1 VISHYLEL
9 EGAAVVATEQL
20 LDTRDLIA
28 ALTDS
33 QATGAIYG
41 PAGTGK
47 TFAVAQALA
56 ERPQEEWVRTHFR
69 SRPTTRYLRHE
80 LYTALGLGADVGLG
94 RMPGP
99 VETDTALNKEL
110 AGRSR
115 LLVCDEAQW
124 LNRECFEY
132 LRWLHDNEASRFAL
146 LFVGGAGCYEVLR
159 REPMLDSRLYAH
171 LRFEALTADEVAAV
185 IPVYHPVY
193 ADVPGELI
201 GLVDD
206 HCAHGNFRNWAKFTH
221 HALRLCEA
229 TGRAV
234 VDDEIARNV
243 FARLGG
249 KVGHDHAS

>member
-33 QATGAIYG
+33 QAMGAIYG

>member
-1 VISHYLEL
+1 VTGHYLGL

-28 ALTDS
+28 ALVDS
-33 QATGAIYG
+33 QAMGAIYG

-56 ERPQEEWVRTHFR
+56 ERPQEGWVRTHFR

-80 LYTALGLGADVGLG
+80 LYTVLGLGTDVGLG

-99 VETDTALNKEL
+99 VETDTALKKAL

-132 LRWLHDNEASRFAL
+132 LRWLHDNETSQFAL

-159 REPMLDSRLYAH
+159 REPMLDSRVYAH
-171 LRFEALTADEVAAV
+171 LRFEARRCPRRPD
-185 IPVYHPVY
+185 
-193 ADVPGELI
+193 
-201 GLVDD
+201 
-206 HCAHGNFRNWAKFTH
+206 R
-221 HALRLCEA
+221 
-229 TGRAV
+229 TGRRPLRAWQLPELGQVHPPRPPV
-234 VDDEIARNV
+234 V
-243 FARLGG
+243 
-249 KVGHDHAS
+249 